1 MSAAGSRELVDSFL
15 KFFRNYYRDEIGELA
30 ANWPGEQRALVID
43 SEELYRFDPDIHDD
57 YLKKPEQFQEYA
69 QQALAEFDIP
79 VDVDLSGATVRLA
92 NLNDEHVRDVGQYG
106 KRDVSSLL
114 GVSGQVTRTTQK
126 DMRIEEAAF
135 ECQRCGTMTYIPQSG
150 EEMQEPHEC
159 QGCERQGPFNINFQQ
174 SELVDYQLLR
184 LQLPPERAEGQN
196 DETIDLHVEDDL
208 VNQASP
214 GDRVTANMILEGQQ
228 KQDDSTLVEFYG
240 DGVALEQEET
250 TFDDMEITD
259 EDIERIKEIAAGT
272 PFEDFINSIAPSL
285 HGLET
290 EKLAIALQTVGGV
303 RKELPDGSVQR
314 GDSHVLL
321 VGDPGVGKSALLTF
335 AEQNAPRSVFS
346 DGTGSTSAG
355 LTASAVRDDFG
366 DSGEW
371 TIKGGT
377 IVKAHKGLACVDELD
392 DMDEDDRSSLH
403 SALER
408 QEVPVAKAGI
418 NTTLPAQTKLL
429 AAANPKNGRFDQYEP
444 IPKQINLNPALVS
457 RFDLIFTIKDNNDRE
472 TDRNIIEHKA
482 DSAEVGQRLMAG
494 KDVDA
499 DKREQVEP
507 VIDPEL
513 MQKYVAYA
521 RDIVPVFAA
530 EAKQLLVDEFGALR
544 QINAEADADPDDRP
558 VPVTL
563 RKQEAVTRFAEA
575 SARIRLSETIGR
587 EDVERAL
594 RLVKRS
600 MEDVGLD
607 PETGE
612 FDTDMVE
619 TGSSRSQDQR
629 MNYVR
634 AMIEELAD
642 EGSHGA
648 PVDMLVD
655 VATDDNYSES
665 KIRHTIEK
673 LKDQGKAYEPT
684 DGQIQLA

>member
-272 PFEDFINSIAPSL
+272 PFEDFIQSIAPSL

-303 RKELPDGSVQR
+303 RKELPTAPFSEATHTSFSSVTQ
-314 GDSHVLL
+314 
-321 VGDPGVGKSALLTF
+321 
-335 AEQNAPRSVFS
+335 
-346 DGTGSTSAG
+346 
-355 LTASAVRDDFG
+355 ASASPR
-366 DSGEW
+366 
-371 TIKGGT
+371 
-377 IVKAHKGLACVDELD
+377 C
-392 DMDEDDRSSLH
+392 
-403 SALER
+403 
-408 QEVPVAKAGI
+408 
-418 NTTLPAQTKLL
+418 
-429 AAANPKNGRFDQYEP
+429 
-444 IPKQINLNPALVS
+444 
-457 RFDLIFTIKDNNDRE
+457 
-472 TDRNIIEHKA
+472 
-482 DSAEVGQRLMAG
+482 
-494 KDVDA
+494 
-499 DKREQVEP
+499 
-507 VIDPEL
+507 
-513 MQKYVAYA
+513 
-521 RDIVPVFAA
+521 
-530 EAKQLLVDEFGALR
+530 
-544 QINAEADADPDDRP
+544 
-558 VPVTL
+558 
-563 RKQEAVTRFAEA
+563 
-575 SARIRLSETIGR
+575 
-587 EDVERAL
+587 
-594 RLVKRS
+594 
-600 MEDVGLD
+600 
-607 PETGE
+607 
-612 FDTDMVE
+612 
-619 TGSSRSQDQR
+619 
-629 MNYVR
+629 
-634 AMIEELAD
+634 
-642 EGSHGA
+642 
-648 PVDMLVD
+648 
-655 VATDDNYSES
+655 
-665 KIRHTIEK
+665 
-673 LKDQGKAYEPT
+673 
-684 DGQIQLA
+684 